1 MAKKP
6 LVALVGRPNVG
17 KSTLFNR
24 LAGQRLAI
32 VEDLPGTTRDRHY
45 VDVEWGNRVFTL
57 IDTGGLVL
65 DAQVSGTSEG
75 ARHPGAAGGTAD
87 VSIMAQVRAQAQIAI
102 DEADVIVFMGDVMDG
117 VTGQDQ
123 EIANLLRRTEKP
135 ILLVVNKVDNLKRE
149 LNVPEFYAL
158 GLGEPLSVSA
168 EKGMSTGEL
177 LERITEV
184 VPDMP
189 TEEEDE
195 AALRVALVG
204 RTNVGKSSL
213 INRMLGEERVIVSAS
228 PGTTR
233 DAIDTR
239 ILYEDEEIVLID
251 TAGIRRRGRI
261 EQGIEKYSVLRAL
274 RAISRADVVLLLI
287 DGVDGVTAQDT
298 HVAGYI
304 LDQAKSVIVVVNKWD
319 LVEKDT
325 HTMPAYEA
333 YVRRELRFMPY
344 VPVLFVSAL
353 IGQRVNRILPM
364 ALRVQ
369 QERTVRLNTSQI
381 NDMVRDAV
389 IRRSPPTKGGKK
401 LRIYYGTQ
409 TGTEPP
415 SFVFFV
421 NDRQIVHFGYK
432 RYLENQIRKRYKF
445 EGTPLRLYFRDHR
458 ERER

>member
-1 MAKKP
+1 MARKP

-45 VDVEWGNRVFTL
+45 ADVEWGNRVFTL

-65 DAQVSGTSEG
+65 HEDPDAGSVRRDPSLG
-75 ARHPGAAGGTAD
+75 D
-87 VSIMAQVRAQAQIAI
+87 VSITRQVRAQAQIAI

-117 VTGQDQ
+117 VTGQDH

-177 LERITEV
+177 LERVTEV
-184 VPDMP
+184 LPDMP

-195 AALRVALVG
+195 AALHIALVG

-304 LDQAKSVIVVVNKWD
+304 LDQAKSVIVLVNKWD

-325 HTMPAYEA
+325 HTMAAYEA

-353 IGQRVNRILPM
+353 TGQRVNRILPM

-381 NDMVRDAV
+381 NDMIRDAV

-458 ERER
+458 EQER